1 MNEAAYYF
9 TFSLGSSSRVY
20 EILEGA
26 MRTRCYSCTL
36 TAVSC
41 LRGLAM
47 AASATQLPMG
57 SPTSSTLLRAWFMH
71 HGWSP
76 VPVENE

>member
-26 MRTRCYSCTL
+26 MRTRCYP
-36 TAVSC
+36 VSC
-41 LRGLAM
+41 LRWLGDGRERDPAADGVADLVN
-47 AASATQLPMG
+47 AASCLVHASWLESGPGRERVTD
-57 SPTSSTLLRAWFMH
+57 
-71 HGWSP
+71 
-76 VPVENE
+76 

>member
-26 MRTRCYSCTL
+26 MRTRCYP
-36 TAVSC
+36 VSC